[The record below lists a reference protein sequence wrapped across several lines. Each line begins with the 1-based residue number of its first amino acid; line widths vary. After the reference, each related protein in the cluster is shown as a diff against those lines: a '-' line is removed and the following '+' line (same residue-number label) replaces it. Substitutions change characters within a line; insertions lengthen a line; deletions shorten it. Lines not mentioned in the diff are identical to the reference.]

1 MRFLSKNEFQELFD
15 NLKKKKKLK
24 QRINELIGYQNQ
36 GLKTYDDIEKKIEN
50 NMKMHKKYHKKENTL
65 NNMITETCGIGANI
79 KNFLINCPDEIQDSK
94 EIEENFLKKINMSKE
109 TFKYIK
115 KQIAQSIIE

>member
-1 MRFLSKNEFQELFD
+1 M
-15 NLKKKKKLK
+15 
-24 QRINELIGYQNQ
+24 
-36 GLKTYDDIEKKIEN
+36 KITW
-50 NMKMHKKYHKKENTL
+50 KHKKYHKKENTL

-109 TFKYIK
+109 TFNRLN
-115 KQIAQSIIE
+115 IEEHVFVEFDKSLNELIGDYTFRQVNTMNLEKEHKDIEK

>member
-1 MRFLSKNEFQELFD
+1 MRFLSENEFQELFD
-15 NLKKKKKLK
+15 NLLIEKKLK

-65 NNMITETCGIGANI
+65 NNMITETCGIGSNI
-79 KNFLINCPDEIQDSK
+79 KNFLINCPDEYF
-94 EIEENFLKKINMSKE
+94 FL
-109 TFKYIK
+109 
-115 KQIAQSIIE
+115 Q